1 MLFLNF
7 SYFLLLRFFIFCIF
21 FIFILF
27 FLCSTLAPFITTKN
41 KSVLTKNYALNKN
54 KKSAYECGFEPFND
68 SRGSFEVHFHITAI
82 MFLLF
87 DIEVAYLLPWL
98 LNLKNLG
105 SYGFWCGFVFFAI
118 LLVGFIY
125 ELKRGALD
133 WPKDSN

>member
-1 MLFLNF
+1 MFFFTL
-7 SYFLLLRFFIFCIF
+7 SYFSLLWFFFFCLF

-27 FLCSTLAPFITTKN
+27 ILCSFFAPFLTMKN

-105 SYGFWCGFVFFAI
+105 SYGFWCGFIFFVI

-133 WPKDSN
+133 WPKDYN

>member
-68 SRGSFEVHFHITAI
+68 SRGSFEVHFYITAI

-87 DIEVAYLLPWL
+87 DVEVAFLLPWIL
-98 LNLKNLG
+98 SLRVLG
-105 SYGFWCGFVFFAI
+105 SYGFWCGFLFFII
-118 LLVGFIY
+118 LLVGFVY
-125 ELKRGALD
+125 EL
-133 WPKDSN
+133 